1 MPNLTLRGKII
12 ITGEIQAVTGLHI
25 GGAAAGLD
33 IGGID
38 NPIIRH
44 PVTREPYIPG
54 SSLRGKMRSLLDRHF
69 GKEANHFIQRRQPV
83 VRVHVCESETE
94 YAACPVCQIF
104 GVTPGEHERR
114 GWTNLKPA
122 RLIVRDVYLARDHEA
137 TERLRRAKTDL
148 PFTEVKWE
156 AAIDRITAAAVPR
169 QNERVPAGAVFA
181 PFELVYSL
189 YDLNGSGSDRDIQ
202 WLRYVFKAMELL
214 EDDYLGG
221 YGSRGAGKIKFQKIT
236 VVFKP
241 RRYYEGEG
249 DLVTLVHEVNDVR
262 RLPPGDYADRL
273 RALIREGG

>member
-1 MPNLTLRGKII
+1 MPNLLLRGKVI
-12 ITGEIQAVTGLHI
+12 ITGEIEAVTGLHI

-54 SSLRGKMRSLLDRHF
+54 SSLRGKMRALLDRHF
-69 GKEANHFIQRRQPV
+69 GKEANHYIRQQEPV
-83 VRVHVCESETE
+83 VRVHVCEDERE
-94 YAACPVCQIF
+94 YVQCPVCQIF
-104 GVTPGEHERR
+104 GVTPGERERR
-114 GWTNLKPA
+114 GWSNLKPA
-122 RLIVRDVYLARDHEA
+122 RLIVRDVHLARDHEA

-181 PFELVYSL
+181 PFEFVYSL
-189 YDLNGSGSDRDIQ
+189 YDVNGNGSDRDVG
-202 WLRYVFKAMELL
+202 WLQYVFKAMELL

-221 YGSRGAGKIKFQKIT
+221 YGSRGAGKIRFQKIT
-236 VVFKP
+236 VCVKP
-241 RRYYEGEG
+241 RGYYEGRRDPVVLAEG
-249 DLVTLVHEVNDVR
+249 VDDVR
-262 RLPPGDYADRL
+262 RLPPEDYADRL
-273 RALIREGG
+273 RTVIRED